1 MNDAARQLELDKGSI
16 RAVLSGK
23 RKHTCGHEFE
33 LAEAREPACL
43 EGERWVEIDVE
54 KFAPEPGR
62 RLGLKHKQFSWFR
75 RLGPLPLR
83 LGRGPLRLARG
94 LGGVLCQH
102 GQKYMIGGG
111 ASLHQADGLLITVL
125 QDVHQKLPLVQL
137 GRSDVILSSARSWPA
152 MVGRLAF

>member
-16 RAVLSGK
+16 SAVVSGK

-75 RLGPLPLR
+75 RLGPFLLPS
-83 LGRGPLRLARG
+83 RGPLAWP
-94 LGGVLCQH
+94 VAWVVS
-102 GQKYMIGGG
+102 Y
-111 ASLHQADGLLITVL
+111 ASTV
-125 QDVHQKLPLVQL
+125 
-137 GRSDVILSSARSWPA
+137 RST
-152 MVGRLAF
+152 